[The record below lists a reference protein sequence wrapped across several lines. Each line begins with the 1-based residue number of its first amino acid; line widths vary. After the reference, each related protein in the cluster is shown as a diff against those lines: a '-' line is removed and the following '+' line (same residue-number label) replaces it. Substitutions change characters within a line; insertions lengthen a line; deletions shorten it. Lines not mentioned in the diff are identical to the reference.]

1 MTNIKTVRKRD
12 GSIVNFNIN
21 KIINAISKANNET
34 NEMTDDSIEA
44 VAKSVVLDTNYSSCV
59 DIEVIQDLVERNLQE
74 DGFFDTAKAYILYR
88 EKRHRQREAAQS
100 LMNQYNDLLFADSED
115 MDLKRDNA
123 NINTD
128 APMGIMLKLGTEGAK
143 NYLNHYVLPE
153 KFKEMHMKHIEHLH
167 DADFSL
173 ITMNCLYVDLAKVL
187 KDGFN
192 TGHGF
197 IREPKSIRAA
207 SSLACVIIQSSQ
219 NDCFGGQS
227 LVGFDFALSK
237 YVKMSF
243 KKSFVNKFKE
253 WMRFEFHNCFG
264 AEDYDIIKKVS
275 DKLDFD
281 NIVRYNECGSKGYKV
296 TDSGIERS
304 IGDYIRYH
312 TFCSSI
318 EKANI
323 IYDLACEETREETEQ
338 AMEALIHN
346 FNSLHSRAGSQVPF
360 SSINTGMDTS
370 QEGRLINKC
379 LLDAT
384 WNGLGNGETPIFPIT
399 VFLLHKGIN
408 LEPGDP
414 NYDLF
419 EYACKVSARRLFPNF
434 LNIGSS
440 FNEQYYKP
448 DDYRTF
454 ASAMGC
460 RTRVLSNVNGPEHA
474 ASRGNF
480 AFTTINLPYLALE
493 ASRICKDSGN
503 KEVIDKFFELFDKYI
518 ILGKEY
524 LEWRFE
530 IIARKKVYN
539 YPFVFGQKL
548 YMGSENLKPD
558 DEIREALKNASL
570 SIGFVGLAECLKAL
584 IGKHQGESEK
594 AQELG
599 LKIVGH
605 LRDMT
610 DKFTEDTHMNWSTF
624 ATPAEN
630 FAGVALRACKK
641 EFGVIPEITDR
652 DYFTNSFHVPV
663 YYKIRAFEKIA
674 IEAPYHAL
682 CNAGAISYIELDGDP
697 SKNVKAFMRIVRGM
711 VDADM
716 GYVAINHPVDRDP
729 VCGYTGIIENEC
741 PHCHRKEK
749 ELVEY
754 SFTTHR
760 VKKGEKQNA

>member
-1 MTNIKTVRKRD
+1 M
-12 GSIVNFNIN
+12 
-21 KIINAISKANNET
+21 
-34 NEMTDDSIEA
+34 
-44 VAKSVVLDTNYSSCV
+44 
-59 DIEVIQDLVERNLQE
+59 
-74 DGFFDTAKAYILYR
+74 
-88 EKRHRQREAAQS
+88 
-100 LMNQYNDLLFADSED
+100 
-115 MDLKRDNA
+115 
-123 NINTD
+123 
-128 APMGIMLKLGTEGAK
+128 
-143 NYLNHYVLPE
+143 
-153 KFKEMHMKHIEHLH
+153 
-167 DADFSL
+167 
-173 ITMNCLYVDLAKVL
+173 
-187 KDGFN
+187 
-192 TGHGF
+192 
-197 IREPKSIRAA
+197 
-207 SSLACVIIQSSQ
+207 
-219 NDCFGGQS
+219 
-227 LVGFDFALSK
+227 
-237 YVKMSF
+237 
-243 KKSFVNKFKE
+243 
-253 WMRFEFHNCFG
+253 
-264 AEDYDIIKKVS
+264 
-275 DKLDFD
+275 
-281 NIVRYNECGSKGYKV
+281 
-296 TDSGIERS
+296 
-304 IGDYIRYH
+304 
-312 TFCSSI
+312 
-318 EKANI
+318 
-323 IYDLACEETREETEQ
+323 
-338 AMEALIHN
+338 
-346 FNSLHSRAGSQVPF
+346 PF

-399 VFLLHKGIN
+399 VFLLHKGVN

-440 FNEQYYKP
+440 FNEPYYKP

-493 ASRICKDSGN
+493 AIRVCNDKDN

-548 YMGSENLKPD
+548 YMGSEKLKPD

-584 IGKHQGESEK
+584 IGEHQGESEK

-610 DKFTEDTHMNWSTF
+610 DKFTKDTHMNWSTF

-729 VCGYTGIIENEC
+729 ICGYTGIIENEC

-760 VKKGEKQNA
+760 VKKGEE

>member
-1 MTNIKTVRKRD
+1 M
-12 GSIVNFNIN
+12 
-21 KIINAISKANNET
+21 
-34 NEMTDDSIEA
+34 
-44 VAKSVVLDTNYSSCV
+44 
-59 DIEVIQDLVERNLQE
+59 
-74 DGFFDTAKAYILYR
+74 
-88 EKRHRQREAAQS
+88 
-100 LMNQYNDLLFADSED
+100 
-115 MDLKRDNA
+115 
-123 NINTD
+123 
-128 APMGIMLKLGTEGAK
+128 
-143 NYLNHYVLPE
+143 
-153 KFKEMHMKHIEHLH
+153 

-207 SSLACVIIQSSQ
+207 ASLACVIIQSSQ

-243 KKSFVNKFKE
+243 KKSFINKFKE
-253 WMRFEFHNCFG
+253 FMRFFDYPSDDDFI
-264 AEDYDIIKKVS
+264 AELMKEV
-275 DKLDFD
+275 DFD
-281 NIVRYNECGSKGYKV
+281 NILRFNENGSKKYTV
-296 TDSGIERS
+296 IDSGTECS
-304 IGDYIRYH
+304 IANYIMHHLKCPEIKYA
-312 TFCSSI
+312 
-318 EKANI
+318 EI
-323 IYDLACEETREETEQ
+323 IYDLACEETREETKQ

-399 VFLLHKGIN
+399 VFLLHKGVN

-440 FNEQYYKP
+440 FNEPYYKP

-493 ASRICKDSGN
+493 ALRICNDNDN

-610 DKFTEDTHMNWSTF
+610 DKFTKDTHMNWSTF

-729 VCGYTGIIENEC
+729 ICGYTGIIENEC

-760 VKKGEKQNA
+760 VKKGEE

>member
-1 MTNIKTVRKRD
+1 MANIKTVRKRD
-12 GSIVNFNIN
+12 GSIVNFNID

-100 LMNQYNDLLFADSED
+100 LMNQYDDLLFMDSED

-207 SSLACVIIQSSQ
+207 ASLACVIIQASQ

-243 KKSFVNKFKE
+243 KKSFINKFKE
-253 WMRFEFHNCFG
+253 FMRFFDYPSDDDFI
-264 AEDYDIIKKVS
+264 AELMKEV
-275 DKLDFD
+275 DFD
-281 NIVRYNECGSKGYKV
+281 NILRFNENGSKKYTV
-296 TDSGIERS
+296 IDSGTECS
-304 IGDYIRYH
+304 IANYIMHHLKCPEIKYA
-312 TFCSSI
+312 
-318 EKANI
+318 EI
-323 IYDLACEETREETEQ
+323 IYDLACEETREETKQ

-399 VFLLHKGIN
+399 VFLLHKGVN

-440 FNEQYYKP
+440 FNEPYYKP

-493 ASRICKDSGN
+493 AIRVCNDNDN

-584 IGKHQGESEK
+584 IGEHQGESEK

-610 DKFTEDTHMNWSTF
+610 DKFTKDTHMNWSTF

-729 VCGYTGIIENEC
+729 ICGYTGIIENEC

-760 VKKGEKQNA
+760 VKKGEE

>member
-1 MTNIKTVRKRD
+1 MANIKTVRKRD
-12 GSIVNFNIN
+12 GSIVNFNID

-34 NEMTDDSIEA
+34 NEMTNDSIEA

-100 LMNQYNDLLFADSED
+100 LMNQYNDLLFVDSED

-207 SSLACVIIQSSQ
+207 ASLACVIIQSSQ

-243 KKSFVNKFKE
+243 KKSFINKFKE
-253 WMRFEFHNCFG
+253 FMRFFDYPSDDDFI
-264 AEDYDIIKKVS
+264 AELMKEV
-275 DKLDFD
+275 DFD
-281 NIVRYNECGSKGYKV
+281 NILRFNENGSKKYTV
-296 TDSGIERS
+296 IDSGTECNIAN
-304 IGDYIRYH
+304 YIMHHLKCPEIKYA
-312 TFCSSI
+312 
-318 EKANI
+318 EI
-323 IYDLACEETREETEQ
+323 IYDLACEETREETGQ

-399 VFLLHKGIN
+399 VFLLHKGVN

-440 FNEQYYKP
+440 FNEPYYKP

-493 ASRICKDSGN
+493 AIRICNDNDN

-584 IGKHQGESEK
+584 IGEHQGESEK

-610 DKFTEDTHMNWSTF
+610 DKFTKDTHMNWSTF

-729 VCGYTGIIENEC
+729 ICGYTGIIENEC

-760 VKKGEKQNA
+760 VKKGEE

>member
-1 MTNIKTVRKRD
+1 MANIKSVRKRD
-12 GSIVNFNIN
+12 GSIVNFNID

-34 NEMTDDSIEA
+34 NEMTNDSIEA

-100 LMNQYNDLLFADSED
+100 LMNQYNDLLFVDSED

-207 SSLACVIIQSSQ
+207 ASLACVIIQSSQ

-243 KKSFVNKFKE
+243 KKSFINKFKE
-253 WMRFEFHNCFG
+253 FMRFFDYPSDDDFI
-264 AEDYDIIKKVS
+264 AELMKKV
-275 DKLDFD
+275 DFD
-281 NIVRYNECGSKGYKV
+281 NILRFNENGSKKYAV
-296 TDSGIERS
+296 IDSGTECS
-304 IGDYIRYH
+304 IANYIMHHLKCPEIKYA
-312 TFCSSI
+312 
-318 EKANI
+318 EI
-323 IYDLACEETREETEQ
+323 IYDLACEETREETKQ

-399 VFLLHKGIN
+399 VFLLHKGVN
-408 LEPGDP
+408 LDPGDP

-440 FNEQYYKP
+440 FNEPYYKP

-493 ASRICKDSGN
+493 AIRVCNDNDN

-548 YMGSENLKPD
+548 YMGSEKLNPD
-558 DEIREALKNASL
+558 DEIREAVKNASL

-584 IGKHQGESEK
+584 IGEHQGESEK

-610 DKFTEDTHMNWSTF
+610 DKFTKDTHMNWSTF

-729 VCGYTGIIENEC
+729 ICGYTGIIENEC

-760 VKKGEKQNA
+760 VKKGEE

>member
-1 MTNIKTVRKRD
+1 MANIKTVRKRD
-12 GSIVNFNIN
+12 GSIVNFNID

-207 SSLACVIIQSSQ
+207 ASLACVIIQSSQ

-243 KKSFVNKFKE
+243 KKSFINKFKE
-253 WMRFEFHNCFG
+253 FMRFFDYPSDDDFI
-264 AEDYDIIKKVS
+264 AELMKEV
-275 DKLDFD
+275 DFD
-281 NIVRYNECGSKGYKV
+281 NILRFNENGSKKYTV
-296 TDSGIERS
+296 IDSGAECS
-304 IGDYIRYH
+304 IANYIMHHLKCPEIKYAE
-312 TFCSSI
+312 T
-318 EKANI
+318 

-399 VFLLHKGIN
+399 VFLLHKGVN

-440 FNEQYYKP
+440 FNEPYYKP

-493 ASRICKDSGN
+493 SLRVCDDN
-503 KEVIDKFFELFDKYI
+503 DHKEVIDKFFELFDKYI

-599 LKIVGH
+599 LKIIGH

>member
-1 MTNIKTVRKRD
+1 MANIKTVRKRD
-12 GSIVNFNIN
+12 GSIVNFNID

-34 NEMTDDSIEA
+34 NEMTNDSIEA
-44 VAKSVVLDTNYSSCV
+44 VAKSVVLDINYSSCV

-100 LMNQYNDLLFADSED
+100 LMNQYNDLLFVDSED

-207 SSLACVIIQSSQ
+207 ASLACVIIQSSQ

-243 KKSFVNKFKE
+243 KKSFINKFKE
-253 WMRFEFHNCFG
+253 FMRFFDYPSDDDFI
-264 AEDYDIIKKVS
+264 AELMKEV
-275 DKLDFD
+275 DFD
-281 NIVRYNECGSKGYKV
+281 NILRFNENGSKKYTV
-296 TDSGIERS
+296 IDSGAECS
-304 IGDYIRYH
+304 IANYIIHHLKCPEIKYA
-312 TFCSSI
+312 
-318 EKANI
+318 EI
-323 IYDLACEETREETEQ
+323 IYDLACEETREETKQ

-399 VFLLHKGIN
+399 VFLLHKGVN

-440 FNEQYYKP
+440 FNEPYYKP

-493 ASRICKDSGN
+493 AIRICNDNDN

-548 YMGSENLKPD
+548 YMGSEKLNPD

-584 IGKHQGESEK
+584 IGEHQGESEK

-729 VCGYTGIIENEC
+729 ICGYTGIIENEC

-760 VKKGEKQNA
+760 VKKGEE

>member
-1 MTNIKTVRKRD
+1 M
-12 GSIVNFNIN
+12 
-21 KIINAISKANNET
+21 
-34 NEMTDDSIEA
+34 
-44 VAKSVVLDTNYSSCV
+44 
-59 DIEVIQDLVERNLQE
+59 
-74 DGFFDTAKAYILYR
+74 
-88 EKRHRQREAAQS
+88 
-100 LMNQYNDLLFADSED
+100 
-115 MDLKRDNA
+115 
-123 NINTD
+123 
-128 APMGIMLKLGTEGAK
+128 
-143 NYLNHYVLPE
+143 
-153 KFKEMHMKHIEHLH
+153 

-207 SSLACVIIQSSQ
+207 ASLACVIIQSSQ

-243 KKSFVNKFKE
+243 KKSFINKFKE
-253 WMRFEFHNCFG
+253 FMRFFDYPSDDDFI
-264 AEDYDIIKKVS
+264 AELMKEV
-275 DKLDFD
+275 DFD
-281 NIVRYNECGSKGYKV
+281 NILRFNENGSKKYTV
-296 TDSGIERS
+296 IDSGTECS
-304 IGDYIRYH
+304 IANYIMHHLKCPEIKYA
-312 TFCSSI
+312 
-318 EKANI
+318 EI
-323 IYDLACEETREETEQ
+323 IYDLACEETREETKQ

-399 VFLLHKGIN
+399 VFLLHKGVN

-440 FNEQYYKP
+440 FNKPYYKP

-493 ASRICKDSGN
+493 ALRVCNDNDN

-518 ILGKEY
+518 MLGKEY

-584 IGKHQGESEK
+584 IGKHHGESEK

-610 DKFTEDTHMNWSTF
+610 DKFTKDTHMNWSTF

-729 VCGYTGIIENEC
+729 ICGYTGIIENEC

-760 VKKGEKQNA
+760 VKKGEE

>member
-12 GSIVNFNIN
+12 GSIVNFDIN

-173 ITMNCLYVDLAKVL
+173 ITLNCLYVDLAKVL

-207 SSLACVIIQSSQ
+207 ASLACVIIQSSQ

-243 KKSFVNKFKE
+243 KKSFINKFKE
-253 WMRFEFHNCFG
+253 FMRFFDYPYDNDFI
-264 AEDYDIIKKVS
+264 AELIKEV
-275 DKLDFD
+275 DFD
-281 NIVRYNECGSKGYKV
+281 NILRFNENGSKGYKV
-296 TDSGIERS
+296 IDSSAECS
-304 IGDYIRYH
+304 IANYIVHHLKCPEIKYAE
-312 TFCSSI
+312 T
-318 EKANI
+318 
-323 IYDLACEETREETEQ
+323 IYDLACEETREETKQ

-399 VFLLHKGIN
+399 VFLLHKGVN

-440 FNEQYYKP
+440 FNEPYYKP

-493 ASRICKDSGN
+493 ALRACDDS
-503 KEVIDKFFELFDKYI
+503 KKVIDKFFELFDKYI
-518 ILGKEY
+518 MLGKEY

-584 IGKHQGESEK
+584 IGEHQGESEK

-610 DKFTEDTHMNWSTF
+610 DKFTKDTHMNWSTF

-754 SFTTHR
+754 SFITHR
-760 VKKGEKQNA
+760 VKKGEEQNA

>member
-1 MTNIKTVRKRD
+1 MANIKTVRKRD
-12 GSIVNFNIN
+12 GSIVNFNID

-100 LMNQYNDLLFADSED
+100 LMNQYDDLLFMDSED

-207 SSLACVIIQSSQ
+207 ASLACVIIQSSQ

-243 KKSFVNKFKE
+243 KKSFINKFKE
-253 WMRFEFHNCFG
+253 FMRFFDYPSDDDFI
-264 AEDYDIIKKVS
+264 AELMKEV
-275 DKLDFD
+275 DFD
-281 NIVRYNECGSKGYKV
+281 NIMRFNENGSKKYTV
-296 TDSGIERS
+296 IDSGTECS
-304 IGDYIRYH
+304 IANYIMHHLKCPEIKYA
-312 TFCSSI
+312 
-318 EKANI
+318 EI

-399 VFLLHKGIN
+399 VFLLHKGVN

-440 FNEQYYKP
+440 FNEPYYKP

-493 ASRICKDSGN
+493 AIRICNDNDN

-548 YMGSENLKPD
+548 YMGSEKLKPD

-610 DKFTEDTHMNWSTF
+610 DKFTKDTHMNWSTF

-729 VCGYTGIIENEC
+729 ICGYTGIIENEC

-754 SFTTHR
+754 SFITHR
-760 VKKGEKQNA
+760 MKKGEE

>member
-1 MTNIKTVRKRD
+1 MANIKTVRKRD
-12 GSIVNFNIN
+12 GSIVNFNID

-34 NEMTDDSIEA
+34 NEMTNDSIEA

-100 LMNQYNDLLFADSED
+100 LMNQYNDLLFVDSED

-207 SSLACVIIQSSQ
+207 ASLACVIIQSSQ

-243 KKSFVNKFKE
+243 KKSFINKFKE
-253 WMRFEFHNCFG
+253 FMRFFDYPSDDDFI
-264 AEDYDIIKKVS
+264 AELMKEV
-275 DKLDFD
+275 DFD
-281 NIVRYNECGSKGYKV
+281 NILRFNENGSKKYTV
-296 TDSGIERS
+296 IDSGTECS
-304 IGDYIRYH
+304 IANYIMHHLKCPEIKYA
-312 TFCSSI
+312 
-318 EKANI
+318 EI

-399 VFLLHKGIN
+399 VFLLHKGVN

-440 FNEQYYKP
+440 FNEPYYKP

-493 ASRICKDSGN
+493 AIRVCNDNDN

-584 IGKHQGESEK
+584 IGEHQGESEK

-610 DKFTEDTHMNWSTF
+610 DKFTKDTHMNWSTF

-729 VCGYTGIIENEC
+729 ICGYTGIIENEC

-760 VKKGEKQNA
+760 VKKGEK

>member
-1 MTNIKTVRKRD
+1 MANIKTVRKRD
-12 GSIVNFNIN
+12 GSIVNFNID

-34 NEMTDDSIEA
+34 NEMTNDSIEA

-100 LMNQYNDLLFADSED
+100 LMNQYNDLLFMDSED

-207 SSLACVIIQSSQ
+207 ASLACVIIQSSQ

-243 KKSFVNKFKE
+243 KKSFINKFKE
-253 WMRFEFHNCFG
+253 FMRFFDYPSDDDFI
-264 AEDYDIIKKVS
+264 AELMKKV
-275 DKLDFD
+275 DFD
-281 NIVRYNECGSKGYKV
+281 NILRFNENGSKKYAV
-296 TDSGIERS
+296 IDSGTECS
-304 IGDYIRYH
+304 IANYIMHHLKCPEIKYA
-312 TFCSSI
+312 
-318 EKANI
+318 EI
-323 IYDLACEETREETEQ
+323 IYDLACEETREETKQ

-399 VFLLHKGIN
+399 VFLLHKGVN

-440 FNEQYYKP
+440 FNEPYYKP

-493 ASRICKDSGN
+493 AIRICNDNDN

-548 YMGSENLKPD
+548 YMGSEKLKPD

-584 IGKHQGESEK
+584 IGEHQGESEK

-610 DKFTEDTHMNWSTF
+610 DKFTKDTHMNWSTF

-729 VCGYTGIIENEC
+729 ICGYTGIIENEC

-760 VKKGEKQNA
+760 VKKGEE

>member
-1 MTNIKTVRKRD
+1 MANIKTVRKRD
-12 GSIVNFNIN
+12 GSIVNFNID

-173 ITMNCLYVDLAKVL
+173 ITLNCLYVDLAKVL

-243 KKSFVNKFKE
+243 KKSFINKFKE
-253 WMRFEFHNCFG
+253 WMRFEFYNYFS
-264 AEDYDIIKKVS
+264 AEDYDIIKELS
-275 DKLDFD
+275 NKLDFD
-281 NIVRYNECGSKGYKV
+281 NIVRYSEYGSKGYKV
-296 TDSGIERS
+296 NDSGIERS

-312 TFCSSI
+312 TFCNSI

-399 VFLLHKGIN
+399 VFLLHKGVN

-440 FNEQYYKP
+440 FNEPYYKP
-448 DDYRTF
+448 DDYKTF

-493 ASRICKDSGN
+493 ALRVCKDSN
-503 KEVIDKFFELFDKYI
+503 NNEVIDKFFELFDKYI
-518 ILGKEY
+518 MLGKEY

-558 DEIREALKNASL
+558 DEIREALKNSSL

-584 IGKHQGESEK
+584 IGKHQGESEQ

-630 FAGVALRACKK
+630 FAGVALRACKR

-697 SKNVKAFMRIVRGM
+697 SKNSKAFMRIVKGM

-760 VKKGEKQNA
+760 VKKGEK